1 MVAQIAS
8 GAPTLKETA
17 ESLSHASGQ
26 VATASHYQADSTSSM
41 AAAIEQM
48 AVSINH
54 NLDSARETEEDSSS
68 AATLAQIG
76 GEQKMD
82 PATK

>member
-26 VATASHYQADSTSSM
+26 VATASHYQADLTSSM
-41 AAAIEQM
+41 VAAIEQN
-48 AVSINH
+48 S
-54 NLDSARETEEDSSS
+54 L
-68 AATLAQIG
+68 
-76 GEQKMD
+76 
-82 PATK
+82 TKPNFAPLN